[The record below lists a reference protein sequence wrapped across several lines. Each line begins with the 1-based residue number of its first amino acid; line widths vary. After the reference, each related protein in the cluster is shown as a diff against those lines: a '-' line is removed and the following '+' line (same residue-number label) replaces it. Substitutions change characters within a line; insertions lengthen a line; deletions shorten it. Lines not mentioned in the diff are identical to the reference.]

1 MILDCPNPT
10 RIEKMNKII
19 KHPAFFQFLIM
30 SDDNFRVRTQKD
42 AKTQYFVSRTKPI
55 FIRTKPIFCYNKKTV
70 FGTHILKRIKPII
83 NPYKPVLKICFLA
96 SESLRLR
103 RRVLRLCLSFCK
115 IQSAIARSRQKEH
128 NADYR
133 SYCQF
138 TGFISENLTF
148 EMPCISIVTFCL
160 PPVPLKEKFTA

>member
-30 SDDNFRVRTQKD
+30 SDDNFRVRAQKD

-83 NPYKPVLKICFLA
+83 NPYKPVLKICF
-96 SESLRLR
+96 
-103 RRVLRLCLSFCK
+103 F
-115 IQSAIARSRQKEH
+115 
-128 NADYR
+128 
-133 SYCQF
+133 
-138 TGFISENLTF
+138 
-148 EMPCISIVTFCL
+148 L
-160 PPVPLKEKFTA
+160 PPRVYGCDVEF